1 GFLTPVAMLSLAMV
15 DTVTALNPI
24 ALVWS
29 IARIPG
35 SYLVAAI
42 AFGLVIGAYM
52 TAEDIIGRL
61 LPVPLLG
68 YVLAG
73 FLNLYF
79 LAVAMRLLWLLYLT
93 HEQKIGV

>member
-24 ALVWS
+24 ALVLS

-73 FLNLYF
+73 FLNLYL
-79 LAVAMRLLWLLYLT
+79 LAGGMRLLGLLFWNKKERLA
-93 HEQKIGV
+93 